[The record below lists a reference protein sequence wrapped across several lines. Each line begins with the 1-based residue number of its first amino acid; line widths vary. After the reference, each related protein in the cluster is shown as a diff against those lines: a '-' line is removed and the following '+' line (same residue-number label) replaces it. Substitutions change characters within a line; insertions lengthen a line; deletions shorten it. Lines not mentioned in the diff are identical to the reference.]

1 MRTRGCTTSWETVAK
16 SVNHHLKAG
25 DTIPEHTH
33 ANHAKV
39 VAQLDELEAA
49 GTLTEAEQAMA
60 DHYRAAADQIAER
73 LQPGYGTAYADGG
86 KVPTVTP
93 YEVTSTVQVTEMVP
107 TPAGD
112 VPDGLLAARVR
123 TAPRIQPTVEEG
135 HVSWDG
141 KKRSKANGHEYVI
154 ELGDGYSAVYRPHAA
169 GDGKVDPDYSH
180 RGALE
185 LIAPSGAGH
194 GKELVG
200 RLGQLNLVNRAMSQ
214 AEGEWTYLQRN
225 VRAQGLE
232 SKAGVQA
239 ALQEAQGLEDAIHF
253 ELIAERQHEAVGM
266 DGPQLARF
274 SRQLLLESEARALTA
289 KVTIVRDAVAKAVGL
304 QTS

>member
-93 YEVTSTVQVTEMVP
+93 YEVTSTCLLYTSP
-107 TPAGD
+107 SPR
-112 VPDGLLAARVR
+112 DGLL
-123 TAPRIQPTVEEG
+123 
-135 HVSWDG
+135 
-141 KKRSKANGHEYVI
+141 
-154 ELGDGYSAVYRPHAA
+154 
-169 GDGKVDPDYSH
+169 
-180 RGALE
+180 
-185 LIAPSGAGH
+185 
-194 GKELVG
+194 
-200 RLGQLNLVNRAMSQ
+200 
-214 AEGEWTYLQRN
+214 
-225 VRAQGLE
+225 
-232 SKAGVQA
+232 
-239 ALQEAQGLEDAIHF
+239 
-253 ELIAERQHEAVGM
+253 
-266 DGPQLARF
+266 
-274 SRQLLLESEARALTA
+274 SR
-289 KVTIVRDAVAKAVGL
+289 
-304 QTS
+304 